1 MARFIAVPS
10 FAIFKDGTWAEP
22 EQWWL
27 NGPCI
32 YQSNIFGIDG
42 LAIKVVVPHD
52 FKTDLSSIPHLFRLF
67 LPKNGKDRAAAVIHD
82 WLCRQTQ
89 IRRKIADKIF
99 IEAMTVTKVSRWLRY
114 VLYCG
119 ARIGA
124 LGK

>member
-27 NGPCI
+27 DGPCI
-32 YQSNIFGIDG
+32 YQSDIIGING
-42 LAIKVVVPHD
+42 LAIKVTVPKD

-67 LPKNGKDRAAAVIHD
+67 LPKNGKDRAAAVVHD
-82 WLCRQTQ
+82 WLCQQTKVS
-89 IRRKIADKIF
+89 RKITDQIF
-99 IEAMTVTKVSRWLRY
+99 FEAMTVTKVSRWRQY
-114 VLYCG
+114 ILYTG

-124 LGK
+124 LNK